1 MKKIIGLL
9 AGFIL
14 CIGCE
19 KEMPEQTEPKL
30 PEGTFVVDYTAEA
43 GVSTRALHENQ
54 PKGLRI
60 NSLTYLLYNEEGTL
74 EKRREIPGLEGDDEI
89 WPLTRE
95 NMSWEQREALKD
107 TLRQGETYHAVFVAN
122 VNPDICGWTGADGA
136 SWSPLRDTETYE
148 SVYLQMPYQPF
159 NDRNMFYLF
168 TKEILS
174 TDRDADR
181 EHPYNCSVLLQ
192 RAVTRAD
199 FMFEQLPLWKEEQQP
214 DGGGTENPDGGTDGT
229 EEGGGAEETPLLPL
243 AETTYPATCTLPE
256 DIKEY
261 FISDFY
267 QFVLNRYDDVL
278 SRPVVDE
285 TVEFLNAVKGCFV
298 SDGITDPNLI
308 AKYARFYQR
317 LNAIEN
323 EITGDG
329 KTAFLGRI
337 NSDVPEGSNLSNF
350 QTHILN
356 TLLNELSDNTVIR
369 NLFTESALRTKGK
382 FASIT
387 YNGQSG
393 VAKYYLSGK
402 IPESNLDESLRIEA
416 DTTMYWDGVSYL
428 GFNWLGLAE
437 PEKNQ
442 VGKVSWYESAD
453 ATTAFEELS
462 PSFTLKIGQG
472 ENEKL
477 TVLYRP
483 IDELS
488 LKEDWD
494 SGLINDNKKETQIF
508 CNLEKALP
516 FKTVE
521 TGPDGQPMVNDNEL
535 IVTIKELLNAGKIK
549 GYAGSL
555 DNMPLTITYPDIS
568 KGEVL
573 EIKYTWKVK

>member
-9 AGFIL
+9 AGFIV
-14 CIGCE
+14 CTGCE
-19 KEMPEQTEPKL
+19 KEMPEQTESKL

-60 NSLTYLLYNEEGTL
+60 NSLTYLLYNEEGTQ

-107 TLRQGETYHAVFVAN
+107 TLRQGETYHTVFVAN
-122 VNPDICGWTGADGA
+122 VNPDICGWKDANGA
-136 SWSPLRDTETYE
+136 SWSPLQDTETYE
-148 SVYLQMPYQPF
+148 SVYLQIPYQPF

-168 TKEILS
+168 TKDILS
-174 TDRDADR
+174 TDQDANR
-181 EHPYNCSVLLQ
+181 ENPYNCSVLLQ

-199 FMFEQLPLWKEEQQP
+199 FMFEQLPLWKEEEQQP
-214 DGGGTENPDGGTDGT
+214 
-229 EEGGGAEETPLLPL
+229 EEG
-243 AETTYPATCTLPE
+243 TTGYPAACTLPE
-256 DIKEY
+256 DIRKY
-261 FISDFY
+261 FILNFY

-278 SRPVVDE
+278 SQPVVDE
-285 TVEFLNAVKGCFV
+285 TVEFLNAVELYFAGQ
-298 SDGITDPNLI
+298 ITSPDFDPGLKD
-308 AKYARFYQR
+308 KYTKFNAR
-317 LNAIEN
+317 LNEIET
-323 EITGDG
+323 EIKGDG
-329 KTAFLGRI
+329 KSAFLDEI
-337 NSDVPEGSNLSNF
+337 NLDVPEGNELSNF
-350 QTHILN
+350 QTHMLN
-356 TLLNELSDNTVIR
+356 TLLNELEVNADIR
-369 NLFTESALRTKGK
+369 RLFDESALRTKGK
-382 FASIT
+382 FASIA
-387 YNGQSG
+387 YDGQSG
-393 VAKYYLSGK
+393 VGKYYLSGK
-402 IPESNLDESLRIEA
+402 DPESNLGESLRIEA
-416 DTTMYWDGVSYL
+416 DTAMYREGVSYL
-428 GFNWLGLAE
+428 GFNWVGLAE
-437 PEKNQ
+437 PGKNQ
-442 VGKVSWYESAD
+442 VNNVSWYESED
-453 ATTAFEELS
+453 ATKAFEVLT
-462 PSFTLKIGQG
+462 PSFTLHIGQG

-488 LKEDWD
+488 LKEGWD

-521 TGPDGQPMVNDNEL
+521 TGPDGQPVVNDNEL
-535 IVTIKELLNAGKIK
+535 IVTIKELLEAGEIT

-573 EIKYTWKVK
+573 DIKNTWEVK